1 MRKAIKTFATAA
13 VLLTAIVIS
22 ARCIEDT
29 NLMLV
34 TCMGIT
40 TLGLMIFGKDL

>member
-1 MRKAIKTFATAA
+1 MKKIVKTIATAA

-29 NLMLV
+29 NLMLAA
-34 TCMGIT
+34 CMGIT
-40 TLGLMIFGKDL
+40 AIGLLMFGKDL